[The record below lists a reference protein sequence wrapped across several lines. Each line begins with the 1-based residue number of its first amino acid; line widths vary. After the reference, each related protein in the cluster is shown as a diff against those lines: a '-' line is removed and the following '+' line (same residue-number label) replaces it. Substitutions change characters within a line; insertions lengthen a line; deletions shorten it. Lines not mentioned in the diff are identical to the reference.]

1 MHMDLIVKALHLIA
15 MVAWF
20 AALFY
25 LPRLYVY
32 HTKATGG
39 SELDMTLQ
47 VMERRL
53 LKAIMTPAMV
63 ATWILGLILFI
74 VYRPEYVSEG
84 WIHAKLLLIF
94 ILSGFH
100 GFLSKCRKDFTAGQ
114 NKRSEKFYRLINEVP
129 TVILIAVIFL
139 AVLKPF

>member
-1 MHMDLIVKALHLIA
+1 MYLTVKALHLIS

-32 HTKATGG
+32 HCKASIG
-39 SELDMTLQ
+39 SELDQTLQ
-47 VMERRL
+47 IMERRL

-63 ATWILGLILFI
+63 STWVFGLILLF
-74 VYRPEYVSEG
+74 VYRPDVVSDG
-84 WIHAKLLLIF
+84 WIHVKLLLIV
-94 ILSGFH
+94 ILSGYH
-100 GFLSKCRKDFTAGQ
+100 GFLSKARKGFVAGA

-129 TVILIAVIFL
+129 TVILIAVVFL